1 MSLPTEN
8 LVSSH
13 RKCKKMNPCFAIIDK
28 NTLSSTTLKRMLCN
42 IYDQVEVCAYGTIDE
57 YIHDSNRHFV
67 QFFVSTDILFEHADE
82 FETLKSQTMVISIG
96 RNSHLENAGFNVLD
110 VTLPENEIVG
120 KLTQLDMA
128 WHNSSS
134 LGRGLTIADKLS
146 TREKEVLK
154 LMVKGLINKEISA
167 TLGISTPT
175 VIFHRNN
182 ICEKLKTRSIGKLT
196 VFAVLTGL
204 IELNEI

>member
-1 MSLPTEN
+1 MILPTEN
-8 LVSSH
+8 LVSS
-13 RKCKKMNPCFAIIDK
+13 RRNCEKMNPCFAIIDK

-42 IYDQVEVCAYGTIDE
+42 IYDQVEVCAYGSIDE
-57 YIHDSNRHFV
+57 YIYDSNRHFV

-82 FETLKSQTMVISIG
+82 FETLKTQTMVISIG
-96 RNSHLENAGFNVLD
+96 RNIHLEKAGFKVLD
-110 VTLPENEIVG
+110 VTQPENEIVG

-146 TREKEVLK
+146 AREKEVLK
-154 LMVKGLINKEISA
+154 LMVKGLINKEISS
-167 TLGISTPT
+167 TLGISLPT

-196 VFAVLTGL
+196 VFAVLSGL